1 MNISTLFQQKKT
13 VFSVEIFPPKRT
25 DGIDT
30 LYKSLDRIAAI
41 KPDYISVTYS
51 AGGSATNELTGRIA
65 ADIKTRY
72 GIEPLPH
79 LTCLYNTRE
88 QDRAQLDSLA
98 QNGIENILALRGDRR
113 PDMEVCHDFSYASD
127 LAAFIRDNSS
137 FNCVGACYPEG
148 HPEAPGRA
156 RDVRNLKY
164 KIDAGV
170 THLNSQL
177 FLDNDDFY
185 SFLELCEA
193 ADINVPIEA
202 GIMPL
207 MSKSQIERMIIGFG
221 ASMPRKFS
229 RIISRYENDPDGLF
243 KAGIAYAIGQ
253 IIDLISQGVSGIHLY
268 TMNRPD
274 VAETI
279 YDSIKSML

>member
-1 MNISTLFQQKKT
+1 MNISKLFEQKKT
-13 VFSVEIFPPKRT
+13 IFSLEIFPPKRT

-30 LYKSLDRIAAI
+30 LYQSLDRIAAV

-51 AGGSATNELTGRIA
+51 AGGSSTNELTGRIA

-79 LTCLYNTRE
+79 LTCLNNTKE
-88 QDRAQLDSLA
+88 QIKAQLEFLE
-98 QNGIENILALRGDRR
+98 QNGIENILTLRGDRR
-113 PDMEVCHDFSYASD
+113 PDLEVCSDFAHASD
-127 LAAFIRDNSS
+127 LAAFIRDNSTL
-137 FNCVGACYPEG
+137 NCVGACYPEG
-148 HPEAPGRA
+148 HPEAPSRA
-156 RDVRNLKY
+156 KDVRNLQY
-164 KIDAGV
+164 KIEAGM
-170 THLNSQL
+170 THFNSQL

-185 SFLELCEA
+185 SFLELCDA
-193 ADINVPIEA
+193 AGINVPIEA